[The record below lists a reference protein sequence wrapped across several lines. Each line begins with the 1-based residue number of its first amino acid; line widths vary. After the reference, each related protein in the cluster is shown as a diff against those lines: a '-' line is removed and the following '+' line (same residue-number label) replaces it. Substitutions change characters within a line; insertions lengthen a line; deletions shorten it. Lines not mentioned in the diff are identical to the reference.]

1 MVVTGRY
8 DDGEHR
14 TRVLVETDGREVR
27 FDVADIPDDTYGY
40 SRADRVLVRADAP
53 IDPRA
58 RVGLWQRPE
67 DYRWL
72 VRLFAEAG
80 VGDAEVGRVLAAVRA
95 GMGTKEFR
103 FVY

>member
-1 MVVTGRY
+1 MVITGRY

-14 TRVLVETDGREVR
+14 TNVLVEDHGREVR

-40 SRADRVLVRADAP
+40 SRAERVLVGANLP
-53 IDPRA
+53 IDPRD
-58 RVGLWQRPE
+58 RVGLWQRPD

-72 VRLFAEAG
+72 VRVFAEAG
-80 VGDAEVGRVLAAVRA
+80 LGDAEVGRVLAAVRA

-103 FVY
+103 FVF